1 MIYSMT
7 GFASQ
12 SQEISGALLC
22 IDLRSINHRYFDLQM
37 RVPEELRLHEFS
49 FREMLAKRLH
59 RGKIECKMTLQ
70 NQQTQAAHK
79 LSLNL
84 EMLHEVLKV
93 SAELENH
100 ITDASKHPPLSLH
113 ELLRWPGMLQSE
125 HLDADEL
132 FKTTMTLLDQALSQ
146 LSETRAREG
155 EKLKDFLLERLDK
168 IDEMVSDI
176 APKLHEITQNWRQR
190 LSMRLYEALENKV
203 DNERLKQE
211 FVFFAQKIDIEE
223 EISRIQSHCKEIR
236 HILQK
241 GGLVGKKLDFFMQ
254 ELNREANTLGSKSVS
269 TETTRISVEL
279 KVLIE
284 QMREQIQNIE

>member
-12 SQEISGALLC
+12 SQELAGALLS
-22 IDLRSINHRYFDLQM
+22 IDIRSINHRYFDLQM
-37 RVPEELRLHEFS
+37 RIPEELRLHEFA
-49 FREMLAKRLH
+49 FRERLAKKLY
-59 RGKIECKMTLQ
+59 RGKIECKISLQ
-70 NQQTQAAHK
+70 NQQHPAANK
-79 LSLNL
+79 LSLNHAL
-84 EMLHEVLKV
+84 LTEILQV
-93 SAELENH
+93 SAELQKHLPTENTH
-100 ITDASKHPPLSLH
+100 APLSLH

-125 HLDADEL
+125 HLDADTL
-132 FKTTMTLLDQALSQ
+132 FKTTLALLDQALEQ
-146 LSETRAREG
+146 LCDARAREG
-155 EKLKDFLLERLDK
+155 EKLRHFLLDRLDK
-168 IDEMVSDI
+168 IDEIMLGITD
-176 APKLHEITQNWRQR
+176 KLQEISKNWHQR

-254 ELNREANTLGSKSVS
+254 ELNREANTLGAKSVS
-269 TETTRISVEL
+269 TETTRVSVEL